1 MHGNREICIIPP
13 VAAIRRMACNHLSIF
28 REFQFHAVFNIKFSH
43 SVPALILCRRRF
55 MTPSR
60 FYLWPVATTLLL
72 SACISKPQ
80 AVPVSPSTP
89 AIPAPAEV
97 VHTARYTLVSLT
109 PDDTLRYPLR
119 QIVSHPLVA
128 TKKNP
133 TITRGDA
140 LHTWLSGTG
149 YGLCLPVT
157 EDMRQLLGS
166 PLPDNQ
172 RSPGPLHI
180 SDALQLIAGSAW
192 QMTTDEVTRIVCFQ
206 RTPQTLS

>member
-1 MHGNREICIIPP
+1 MKP
-13 VAAIRRMACNHLSIF
+13 
-28 REFQFHAVFNIKFSH
+28 FHF
-43 SVPALILCRRRF
+43 
-55 MTPSR
+55 
-60 FYLWPVATTLLL
+60 WPVATTLLL
-72 SACISKPQ
+72 TACLSKPQ
-80 AVPVSPSTP
+80 TVPVSPATS
-89 AIPAPAEV
+89 AIPAPADV

-109 PDDTLRYPLR
+109 PDDALRYPLR
-119 QIVSHPLVA
+119 QVASHTLTA
-128 TKKNP
+128 TKKNSVM
-133 TITRGDA
+133 TRGDA
-140 LHTWLSGTG
+140 LNAWLSGTG

-192 QMTTDEVTRIVCFQ
+192 QMTTDEVTRTVCFQ